1 MSIRIETLDAFFN
14 PKSVA
19 IVGASSNFTKIG
31 GRPVHNMKISGYGGK
46 VFPVNPGAAE
56 IQGLPAFP
64 AVGDIPDAVDMAVI
78 VVPMPHVEPAVTAC
92 IEKGVKAAI
101 VLSSGFAEISEDGAR
116 AQRRLA
122 DLGAEGGLRI
132 MGPNCMG
139 VMNTG
144 TGMIATFI
152 SAIGDTGPERGTI
165 SVAAQSGAFGGHCF
179 TLARERGLGLNLW
192 ATMGNQ
198 CDVEFSDCLAYMAQ
212 DPGTSVVL
220 GYMEGVQDADK
231 LIEALETARAAEKPV
246 VLMKV
251 GRSEVGTAAAASHTA
266 SLTGSDAVFDAL
278 LRQYNVFR
286 PHSIDEMFDVGYA
299 FAGGQLPKSARTGII
314 TVSGG
319 VGVIMAD
326 AAEDAGL
333 ELPPLPEATQ
343 ERMKTLVPFAGTRNP
358 LDVTAQFINDATL
371 METMYGAL
379 LEEGDYASAV
389 CFLAGVGL
397 NPLMMKELEPSLE
410 AVRRRFPDQLHML
423 AILTTPERRARIQEM
438 GYLCYEDPS
447 RAIHAL
453 GVLARY
459 SEALKRGP
467 SVPPPD
473 LPPDAPR
480 LSAGTAVNEVEGKR
494 ILAAAGVPAIPER
507 IAGSSSEAAEA
518 AEAAGFPVVMKIV
531 SPDILHKSEIGG
543 VILNVASR
551 EAAETAY
558 RDLLARAEAHAPD
571 ARIDG
576 VLVAPMVSGGVETIL
591 GVVRDP
597 VFGPVVMFGLGGIFV
612 EVLKDVTFRIAPFG
626 IDEAR
631 RMIRE
636 VRGYPMLEGVRGA
649 PPADEDALAGA
660 LARLSVFAAANAD
673 VLETIDVNPFIV
685 LPKGEGAVAV
695 DALIAV
701 RDNADG

>member
-1 MSIRIETLDAFFN
+1 MTIRIETLDAFFN
-14 PKSVA
+14 PRSVA
-19 IVGASSNFTKIG
+19 IVGASSNFAKIG
-31 GRPVHNMKISGYGGK
+31 GRPVHNMKLSGYGGHIY
-46 VFPVNPGAAE
+46 PVNPGSGE

-64 AVGDIPDAVDMAVI
+64 TVGDIPGPVDMAVI
-78 VVPMPHVEPAVTAC
+78 VVPMPHVESAVQAC
-92 IEKGVKAAI
+92 IEKGVQAAI
-101 VLSSGFAEISEDGAR
+101 VLSSGFAEISEEGAR

-144 TGMIATFI
+144 AGMIATFI
-152 SAIGDTGPERGTI
+152 SAIGDTGPETGTI

-179 TLARERGLGLNLW
+179 TLARQRGLGLNLW

-198 CDVEFSDCLAYMAQ
+198 CDVEFSDCLAYMAR

-231 LIEALETARAAEKPV
+231 LVEALEIAREAAKPV

-251 GRSEVGTAAAASHTA
+251 GRSEVGSAAAASHTA

-278 LRQYNVFR
+278 LRQYDVWR

-299 FAGGQLPKSARTGII
+299 FAGGRLPKSARTGVI

-333 ELPPLPEATQ
+333 ELPALPEATQ
-343 ERMKTLVPFAGTRNP
+343 ARMKALVPFAGTRNP
-358 LDVTAQFINDATL
+358 LDVTAQFINDASL

-379 LEEGDYASAV
+379 LADGDYASAV

-397 NPLMMKELEPSLE
+397 NPVMMEALEPSLE
-410 AVRRRFPDQLHML
+410 AVAARFPEHLHVL
-423 AILTTPERRARIQEM
+423 SILTTPERRDALQAM
-438 GYLCYEDPS
+438 GYLVYEDPS

-453 GVLARY
+453 AVLARY
-459 SEALKRGP
+459 AAALERGP
-467 SVPPPD
+467 AGAPPE
-473 LPPDAPR
+473 LPAGAPR
-480 LSAGTAVNEVEGKR
+480 LAAGAAINEVEGKR
-494 ILAAAGVPAIPER
+494 LLAAAGLPAVSER
-507 IAGSSSEAAEA
+507 LVNSAEA
-518 AEAAGFPVVMKIV
+518 AAAAAGELGFPVVMKIV

-543 VILNVASR
+543 VMLNVATP
-551 EAAETAY
+551 EAAEAAY
-558 RDLLARAEAHAPD
+558 GELIARAGAHAPD

-626 IDEAR
+626 VDEAR

-636 VRGYPMLEGVRGA
+636 VRGYPMLQGVRGA
-649 PPADEDALAGA
+649 PPADEAALAEA
-660 LARLSVFAAANAD
+660 LARLSAFAAANAD

-685 LPKGEGAVAV
+685 LPEGEGALAV
-695 DALIAV
+695 DALVAV
-701 RDNADG
+701 REAPGA

>member
-1 MSIRIETLDAFFN
+1 MTIRIDTLDAFFN
-14 PKSVA
+14 PGSVA
-19 IVGASSNFTKIG
+19 IVGASSNFAKIG
-31 GRPVHNMKISGYGGK
+31 GRPVHNMKISGYGGR
-46 VFPVNPGAAE
+46 VYPVNPGAAE

-64 AVGDIPDAVDMAVI
+64 AVGDIPGPVDMAVI
-78 VVPMPHVEPAVTAC
+78 VVPMPFVEPALTAC
-92 IEKGVKAAI
+92 IDKGVKAAI

-231 LIEALETARAAEKPV
+231 LIEALEIARAAEKPV

-343 ERMKTLVPFAGTRNP
+343 ERMKALVPFAGTRNP

-438 GYLCYEDPS
+438 GYVCYEDPS

-467 SVPPPD
+467 SAPPPD
-473 LPPDAPR
+473 LPSEAPR

-494 ILAAAGVPAIPER
+494 ILAAAGVPAVPER
-507 IAGSSSEAAEA
+507 IAGSPSEAAEV

-551 EAAETAY
+551 EAAETAC
-558 RDLLARAEAHAPD
+558 RDLLARAEAHAPE

-631 RMIRE
+631 RMVRE
-636 VRGYPMLEGVRGA
+636 VRGYPMLQGVRGA
-649 PPADEDALAGA
+649 PPSDEDALADA

-685 LPKGEGAVAV
+685 LPRGEGAVAV

-701 RDNADG
+701 RENADA

>member
-31 GRPVHNMKISGYGGK
+31 GRPVHNMKISGYGGE
-46 VFPVNPGAAE
+46 VYPVNPGAGE

-64 AVGDIPDAVDMAVI
+64 AVGDIPGPVDMAVI
-78 VVPMPHVEPAVTAC
+78 VVPMPFVEPAVTAC
-92 IEKGVKAAI
+92 IDKGVKAAI

-220 GYMEGVQDADK
+220 GYMEGVQDANK
-231 LIEALETARAAEKPV
+231 LVEALEIARAAEKPV

-343 ERMKTLVPFAGTRNP
+343 DRMKALVPFAGTRNP

-379 LEEGDYASAV
+379 LEDGDYASAV

-410 AVRRRFPDQLHML
+410 AVRKRFPDHLHML
-423 AILTTPERRARIQEM
+423 AILTTPERRARIQAM

-459 SEALKRGP
+459 SEALQRGAAE
-467 SVPPPD
+467 PPPD
-473 LPPDAPR
+473 LPPEAAR
-480 LSAGTAVNEVEGKR
+480 LSAGTAINEVEGKR
-494 ILAAAGVPAIPER
+494 ILAAAGVPAVPES
-507 IAGSSSEAAEA
+507 IVGSAPAAGDA

-543 VILNVASR
+543 VVLNVASR
-551 EAAETAY
+551 GAAETAY

-636 VRGYPMLEGVRGA
+636 VRGYPMLQGVRGA
-649 PPADEDALAGA
+649 PPSDEDALAEA
-660 LARLSVFAAANAD
+660 LARLSAFAAANAD

-701 RDNADG
+701 RDNAGG

>member
-1 MSIRIETLDAFFN
+1 
-14 PKSVA
+14 
-19 IVGASSNFTKIG
+19 
-31 GRPVHNMKISGYGGK
+31 
-46 VFPVNPGAAE
+46 
-56 IQGLPAFP
+56 
-64 AVGDIPDAVDMAVI
+64 
-78 VVPMPHVEPAVTAC
+78 
-92 IEKGVKAAI
+92 
-101 VLSSGFAEISEDGAR
+101 
-116 AQRRLA
+116 
-122 DLGAEGGLRI
+122 
-132 MGPNCMG
+132 
-139 VMNTG
+139 
-144 TGMIATFI
+144 
-152 SAIGDTGPERGTI
+152 
-165 SVAAQSGAFGGHCF
+165 
-179 TLARERGLGLNLW
+179 
-192 ATMGNQ
+192 MGNQ

-220 GYMEGVQDADK
+220 GYMEGVQDANK
-231 LIEALETARAAEKPV
+231 LIEALEIARAAEKPV

-299 FAGGQLPKSARTGII
+299 FAGGRLPKSARTGII

-333 ELPPLPEATQ
+333 ELPPLPETTQ
-343 ERMKTLVPFAGTRNP
+343 ERMKALVPFAGTRNP

-410 AVRRRFPDQLHML
+410 AVRQRFPDQLHML
-423 AILTTPERRARIQEM
+423 AILTTPERRARIQAM

-459 SEALKRGP
+459 SAALKRGP
-467 SVPPPD
+467 SAPPPD
-473 LPPDAPR
+473 LPSGAPR
-480 LSAGTAVNEVEGKR
+480 LTAGTAINEVDGKR
-494 ILAAAGVPAIPER
+494 ILAAAGVPAVPER
-507 IAGSSSEAAEA
+507 IAASAGDAAEV

-543 VILNVASR
+543 VILDVASR

-597 VFGPVVMFGLGGIFV
+597 VFGPVVMFGLGGVFV
-612 EVLKDVTFRIAPFG
+612 EVLKDVTFRVAPFG

-636 VRGYPMLEGVRGA
+636 VRGYPMLQGVRGA
-649 PPADEDALAGA
+649 PPADEEALADALAQ
-660 LARLSVFAAANAD
+660 LSAFAAANAD

-701 RDNADG
+701 RENAGA

>member
-1 MSIRIETLDAFFN
+1 MTIRIDTLDAFFN
-14 PKSVA
+14 PGSVA
-19 IVGASSNFTKIG
+19 IVGASSNFAKIG
-31 GRPVHNMKISGYGGK
+31 GRPVHNMKISGYGGR
-46 VFPVNPGAAE
+46 VYPVNPGAAE

-64 AVGDIPDAVDMAVI
+64 AVGDIPGPVDMAVI
-78 VVPMPHVEPAVTAC
+78 VVPMPFVEPALTAC
-92 IEKGVKAAI
+92 IDKGVKAAI

-116 AQRRLA
+116 VQRRLA

-231 LIEALETARAAEKPV
+231 LVEALEIARAAEKPV

-299 FAGGQLPKSARTGII
+299 FAGGQLPESAKTGII

-343 ERMKTLVPFAGTRNP
+343 ERMKALVPFAGTRNP

-467 SVPPPD
+467 SAPPPD
-473 LPPDAPR
+473 LPSEAPR

-494 ILAAAGVPAIPER
+494 ILAAAGVPAVPER
-507 IAGSSSEAAEA
+507 IAGSPSEAAEA

-551 EAAETAY
+551 EAAETAC
-558 RDLLARAEAHAPD
+558 RDLLARAEAHAPE

-631 RMIRE
+631 RMVRE
-636 VRGYPMLEGVRGA
+636 VRGYPMLQGVRGA
-649 PPADEDALAGA
+649 PPSDENALADA

-685 LPKGEGAVAV
+685 LPRGEGAVAV

-701 RDNADG
+701 RENADA

>member
-1 MSIRIETLDAFFN
+1 MTIRIDTLDAFFN
-14 PKSVA
+14 PRSVA
-19 IVGASSNFTKIG
+19 IVGASSNFAKIG
-31 GRPVHNMKISGYGGK
+31 GRPVHNMKISGYGGR

-64 AVGDIPDAVDMAVI
+64 AIGDIPGAVDMAVI
-78 VVPMPHVEPAVTAC
+78 VVPMPHVEPAVQAC

-152 SAIGDTGPERGTI
+152 SAIGDTGPENGTI

-220 GYMEGVQDADK
+220 GYMEGVQDAEK
-231 LIEALETARAAEKPV
+231 LIEALEIARAAEKPV

-278 LRQYNVFR
+278 LRQYNVYR

-299 FAGGQLPKSARTGII
+299 FAGGQLPRSARTGIV

-326 AAEDAGL
+326 AADDAGL
-333 ELPPLPEATQ
+333 ELPALPDATQ
-343 ERMKTLVPFAGTRNP
+343 ERMKELVPFAGTRNP

-379 LEEGDYASAV
+379 LDDGDYASAV
-389 CFLAGVGL
+389 CFMAGVGL
-397 NPLMMKELEPSLE
+397 NPLMMKELEPSLD
-410 AVRRRFPDQLHML
+410 AVRQRFPDHLHML
-423 AILTTPERRARIQEM
+423 AILTTPERRARLQAM

-453 GVLARY
+453 GVLVRY
-459 SEALKRGP
+459 SEALKRGAGT
-467 SVPPPD
+467 PPPGVPAD
-473 LPPDAPR
+473 TPKLA
-480 LSAGTAVNEVEGKR
+480 AGTDINEVEGKR
-494 ILAAAGVPAIPER
+494 ILAAAGVPAVPER
-507 IAGSSSEAAEA
+507 IVGSAGEAAEA
-518 AEAAGFPVVMKIV
+518 AEATGFPVVMKIV
-531 SPDILHKSEIGG
+531 SADILHKSEIGG

-576 VLVAPMVSGGVETIL
+576 VLVAPMVTGGVETIL

-626 IDEAR
+626 VEEAR

-649 PPADEDALAGA
+649 PPADEDALAEA
-660 LARLSVFAAANAD
+660 LARLSAFAAANGD

-701 RDNADG
+701 RANADG

>member
-64 AVGDIPDAVDMAVI
+64 AVGDIPGSVDMAVI
-78 VVPMPHVEPAVTAC
+78 VVPMPHVEPALTAC
-92 IEKGVKAAI
+92 IDKGVKAAI

-231 LIEALETARAAEKPV
+231 LIEALEVARAAEKPV

-343 ERMKTLVPFAGTRNP
+343 ARMKTLVPFAGTRNP

-379 LEEGDYASAV
+379 LEDGDYASAV

-467 SVPPPD
+467 SAPPPD
-473 LPPDAPR
+473 LPSDAPR
-480 LSAGTAVNEVEGKR
+480 LSAGAAINEVEGKR

-518 AEAAGFPVVMKIV
+518 AEMAGFPVVMKIV

-543 VILNVASR
+543 VILNVATR
-551 EAAETAY
+551 DAAETAY

-636 VRGYPMLEGVRGA
+636 VRGYPMLQGVRGA
-649 PPADEDALAGA
+649 PPSDEDALADA

-701 RDNADG
+701 RDDAGE

>member
-1 MSIRIETLDAFFN
+1 MTIRIDTLDAFFN
-14 PKSVA
+14 PGSVA
-19 IVGASSNFTKIG
+19 IVGASSNFAKIG
-31 GRPVHNMKISGYGGK
+31 GRPVHNMKISGYGGR
-46 VFPVNPGAAE
+46 VYPVNPSASE

-78 VVPMPHVEPAVTAC
+78 VVPMPHVEPALTAC
-92 IEKGVKAAI
+92 IDKGVKAAI
-101 VLSSGFAEISEDGAR
+101 VLSSGYAEISEEGAK

-152 SAIGDTGPERGTI
+152 SAIGDTGPETGTI

-231 LIEALETARAAEKPV
+231 LIEALEIARAAEKPV

-343 ERMKTLVPFAGTRNP
+343 ERMKVLVPFAGTRNP

-410 AVRRRFPDQLHML
+410 AVRQRFPDQLHML
-423 AILTTPERRARIQEM
+423 AILTTPERRARIQAM

-459 SEALKRGP
+459 SAALKRGP
-467 SVPPPD
+467 SALPPD
-473 LPPDAPR
+473 LPSGAPG
-480 LSAGTAVNEVEGKR
+480 LIAGTAINEVDGKR
-494 ILAAAGVPAIPER
+494 ILAAAGVPAVPER

-518 AEAAGFPVVMKIV
+518 ADAVGFPVVMKIV

-551 EAAETAY
+551 RAAETAY

-597 VFGPVVMFGLGGIFV
+597 VFGPVVMFGLGGVFV

-636 VRGYPMLEGVRGA
+636 VRGYPMLQGVRGA
-649 PPADEDALAGA
+649 PPADEEALADA
-660 LARLSVFAAANAD
+660 LARLSAFAAANAD

-685 LPKGEGAVAV
+685 LPKGRA
-695 DALIAV
+695 
-701 RDNADG
+701 RSPWMR

>member
-1 MSIRIETLDAFFN
+1 
-14 PKSVA
+14 
-19 IVGASSNFTKIG
+19 
-31 GRPVHNMKISGYGGK
+31 
-46 VFPVNPGAAE
+46 
-56 IQGLPAFP
+56 
-64 AVGDIPDAVDMAVI
+64 
-78 VVPMPHVEPAVTAC
+78 
-92 IEKGVKAAI
+92 
-101 VLSSGFAEISEDGAR
+101 
-116 AQRRLA
+116 
-122 DLGAEGGLRI
+122 
-132 MGPNCMG
+132 
-139 VMNTG
+139 
-144 TGMIATFI
+144 
-152 SAIGDTGPERGTI
+152 
-165 SVAAQSGAFGGHCF
+165 
-179 TLARERGLGLNLW
+179 
-192 ATMGNQ
+192 
-198 CDVEFSDCLAYMAQ
+198 
-212 DPGTSVVL
+212 VL

-231 LIEALETARAAEKPV
+231 LVEALEIARAAEKPV

-286 PHSIDEMFDVGYA
+286 PNSIDEMFDVGYA
-299 FAGGQLPKSARTGII
+299 FAGGLLPESARTGIV

-333 ELPPLPEATQ
+333 ELPALPEATQ
-343 ERMKTLVPFAGTRNP
+343 ERMKALVPFAGTRNP

-389 CFLAGVGL
+389 CFMAGVGL
-397 NPLMMKELEPSLE
+397 NPLMMKELEPRLD
-410 AVRRRFPDQLHML
+410 AVRQRFPDHLHML
-423 AILTTPERRARIQEM
+423 AILTTPERRARLQAM

-459 SEALKRGP
+459 AEALRRGP
-467 SVPPPD
+467 SAPPPD
-473 LPPDAPR
+473 LPPGAPR
-480 LSAGTAVNEVEGKR
+480 LGAGSDINEVEGKR
-494 ILAAAGVPAIPER
+494 ILAAAGVPAVSER
-507 IAGSSSEAAEA
+507 LVGSAGEAAEA

-543 VILNVASR
+543 VILNVATR
-551 EAAETAY
+551 KAAGKAY
-558 RDLLARAEAHAPD
+558 DDLLARAEAHAPE

-626 IDEAR
+626 ADEAH

-649 PPADEDALAGA
+649 PPADLDALAEA
-660 LARLSVFAAANAD
+660 LARLSAFAAANGD

-701 RDNADG
+701 RKNAGG

>member
-1 MSIRIETLDAFFN
+1 MTIRIETLDAFFN
-14 PKSVA
+14 PRSVA
-19 IVGASSNFTKIG
+19 IVGASSNFAKIG
-31 GRPVHNMKISGYGGK
+31 GRPVHNMKIAGYGGRIY
-46 VFPVNPGAAE
+46 PVNPGAAE

-64 AVGDIPDAVDMAVI
+64 GIADIPGAVDMAVI
-78 VVPMPHVEPAVTAC
+78 VVPMPHVEAAVTAC

-101 VLSSGFAEISEDGAR
+101 VLSSGFAEISEEGAQ

-122 DLGAEGGLRI
+122 DLGTEGGLRI

-152 SAIGDTGPERGTI
+152 SAIGDRGPERGTI

-220 GYMEGVQDADK
+220 GYMEGVQDAEK
-231 LIEALETARAAEKPV
+231 LVEALEIARAAKKPV

-299 FAGGQLPKSARTGII
+299 FAGGLLPKSAKTGIV

-343 ERMKTLVPFAGTRNP
+343 QRMKALVPFAGTRNP

-379 LEEGDYASAV
+379 LKEGDYASAV

-397 NPLMMKELEPSLE
+397 NPLMMKELEPSLD
-410 AVRRRFPDQLHML
+410 AVRRRFPDHLHML
-423 AILTTPERRARIQEM
+423 AILTTPERRARLQAM

-453 GVLARY
+453 GVLAWY
-459 SEALKRGP
+459 AEALRRGP
-467 SVPPPD
+467 SAPPPD
-473 LPPDAPR
+473 LPAGAPE
-480 LSAGTAVNEVEGKR
+480 LNAGTAINEVEGKR
-494 ILAAAGVPAIPER
+494 ILAAAGVPAVPER
-507 IAGSSSEAAEA
+507 LAASAAEA
-518 AEAAGFPVVMKIV
+518 AAAATAAGFPVVMKIV
-531 SPDILHKSEIGG
+531 SADILHKSEIGG
-543 VILNVASR
+543 VILNVATK
-551 EAAETAY
+551 EAAGQAY
-558 RDLLARAEAHAPD
+558 RDLLARAAAHAPD

-576 VLVAPMVSGGVETIL
+576 VLVAPMVSGGVETIM

-626 IDEAR
+626 IDEAH

-649 PPADEDALAGA
+649 PPADEEALAGA
-660 LARLSVFAAANAD
+660 LARLSTFAAINAD
-673 VLETIDVNPFIV
+673 VLETIDINPFIV
-685 LPKGEGAVAV
+685 LPKGEGALAV
-695 DALIAV
+695 DALISVLEA
-701 RDNADG
+701 AGG

>member
-1 MSIRIETLDAFFN
+1 
-14 PKSVA
+14 
-19 IVGASSNFTKIG
+19 
-31 GRPVHNMKISGYGGK
+31 
-46 VFPVNPGAAE
+46 
-56 IQGLPAFP
+56 
-64 AVGDIPDAVDMAVI
+64 
-78 VVPMPHVEPAVTAC
+78 
-92 IEKGVKAAI
+92 
-101 VLSSGFAEISEDGAR
+101 
-116 AQRRLA
+116 
-122 DLGAEGGLRI
+122 
-132 MGPNCMG
+132 
-139 VMNTG
+139 
-144 TGMIATFI
+144 
-152 SAIGDTGPERGTI
+152 
-165 SVAAQSGAFGGHCF
+165 
-179 TLARERGLGLNLW
+179 
-192 ATMGNQ
+192 MGNQ

-231 LIEALETARAAEKPV
+231 LIEALEVARAAEKPV

-278 LRQYNVFR
+278 LRQYNVYR

-299 FAGGQLPKSARTGII
+299 FAGGQLPESAKTGII

-343 ERMKTLVPFAGTRNP
+343 ARMKALVPFAGTRNP

-379 LEEGDYASAV
+379 LEDGDYASAV

-410 AVRRRFPDQLHML
+410 AVRRRFPYQLHML

-467 SVPPPD
+467 SAPPLD

-480 LSAGTAVNEVEGKR
+480 LSAGTAINEVEGKR
-494 ILAAAGVPAIPER
+494 ILAAAGVPAVPETL
-507 IAGSSSEAAEA
+507 AASASEAADA

-551 EAAETAY
+551 EAAKTAY
-558 RDLLARAEAHAPD
+558 RDLLARAEANAPD
-571 ARIDG
+571 ARMDG

-636 VRGYPMLEGVRGA
+636 VRGYPMLQACAGRRLPMRTRWPRRWPGSPCSRPPMPMCWKPSTSTRSSCCRQGRGRS
-649 PPADEDALAGA
+649 PWT
-660 LARLSVFAAANAD
+660 R
-673 VLETIDVNPFIV
+673 
-685 LPKGEGAVAV
+685 
-695 DALIAV
+695 
-701 RDNADG
+701 

>member
-1 MSIRIETLDAFFN
+1 MSYLLD
-14 PKSVA
+14 
-19 IVGASSNFTKIG
+19 
-31 GRPVHNMKISGYGGK
+31 
-46 VFPVNPGAAE
+46 
-56 IQGLPAFP
+56 
-64 AVGDIPDAVDMAVI
+64 
-78 VVPMPHVEPAVTAC
+78 
-92 IEKGVKAAI
+92 
-101 VLSSGFAEISEDGAR
+101 
-116 AQRRLA
+116 
-122 DLGAEGGLRI
+122 
-132 MGPNCMG
+132 PNCMG

-299 FAGGQLPKSARTGII
+299 FAGGRLPESARTGII

-467 SVPPPD
+467 SAPPPD
-473 LPPDAPR
+473 LPADAPK

-494 ILAAAGVPAIPER
+494 ILAAAGVPAVPER
-507 IAGSSSEAAEA
+507 IAGSSSEAAKA
-518 AEAAGFPVVMKIV
+518 AKAAGFPVVMKIV

-551 EAAETAY
+551 EAAKTAY

-631 RMIRE
+631 RMVRE
-636 VRGYPMLEGVRGA
+636 VRGYPMLQGVRGA
-649 PPADEDALAGA
+649 PPSDEEALAEA
-660 LARLSVFAAANAD
+660 LARLSAFAAANAD

>member
-1 MSIRIETLDAFFN
+1 MSIRIDTLDAFFN

-19 IVGASSNFTKIG
+19 IVGASSNFAKIG
-31 GRPVHNMKISGYGGK
+31 GRPVHNMKISGYGGN
-46 VFPVNPGAAE
+46 VYPVNPGASE

-64 AVGDIPDAVDMAVI
+64 SVGDIPGPVDMAVI
-78 VVPMPHVEPAVTAC
+78 VVPMPHVEPALTAC
-92 IEKGVKAAI
+92 IDKGVRAAI
-101 VLSSGFAEISEDGAR
+101 VLSSGYAEISEDGAR

-152 SAIGDTGPERGTI
+152 SAIGDTGPETGTI

-231 LIEALETARAAEKPV
+231 LIEALEIARAAEKPV

-333 ELPPLPEATQ
+333 ELPPLPETTQ
-343 ERMKTLVPFAGTRNP
+343 ERMKALVPFAGTRNP

-379 LEEGDYASAV
+379 LEEGDYESAV

-410 AVRRRFPDQLHML
+410 AVRQRFPDQLHML
-423 AILTTPERRARIQEM
+423 AILTTPERRARIQAM

-459 SEALKRGP
+459 SAALKRGP
-467 SVPPPD
+467 SAPPPD
-473 LPPDAPR
+473 LPSGAPG
-480 LSAGTAVNEVEGKR
+480 LIAGTAINEVDGKR
-494 ILAAAGVPAIPER
+494 ILAAAGVPAVPER

-518 AEAAGFPVVMKIV
+518 AETAGFPVVMKIV

-543 VILNVASR
+543 VILDVASR
-551 EAAETAY
+551 RAAETAY
-558 RDLLARAEAHAPD
+558 RDLLARAKAHAPD

-636 VRGYPMLEGVRGA
+636 VRGYPMLQGVRGA
-649 PPADEDALAGA
+649 PPADEEALADALAQ
-660 LARLSVFAAANAD
+660 LSAFAAANAD

-685 LPKGEGAVAV
+685 LPEGEGAVAV

-701 RDNADG
+701 RENADA